1 MPLRKLLMVYLGIGF
16 ALMVAFMDQ
25 TAVSTATPVIATS
38 LNASKTISWIG
49 TSFFVGNCSFQLV
62 YGRIS
67 DIFGRKNTL
76 QAAIALLAIG
86 DLLCSFAQ
94 TPIEL
99 YVFRALGGVGCGGV
113 TNLAMVIVSDIVPLR
128 ERGTYQGF
136 ISAACSLGTAI
147 GPFVGGGL
155 ATTDHWRWLF
165 RTITIAAVCVM
176 VAIHLIVPLKPVG
189 GGAAMMHKIKMIDG
203 AGIVLSSVATVA
215 FLIPVSGGGSIFA
228 WSSGKSIALFV
239 TGAICL
245 IGFVLAEAYSARLPI
260 LPLRLFRLWTPSST
274 YYVPIYM
281 QYVKGYSPLVS
292 GSLVLAYTL
301 PQSLWGICAGFFV
314 SKTNRY
320 KLVIVVGCCFWTLGS
335 GLQMLWSQTTS
346 LGEVIGFLEINAI
359 ALVAALATT
368 RNEDRA
374 VVTGSRNYF
383 PSKSH

>member
-1 MPLRKLLMVYLGIGF
+1 MPTNRN
-16 ALMVAFMDQ
+16 
-25 TAVSTATPVIATS
+25 S
-38 LNASKTISWIG
+38 
-49 TSFFVGNCSFQLV
+49 CSFQLV

-260 LPLRLFRLWTPSST
+260 LPLRLFRLWTPSVVMITSFLIGVSYFGVGCMRLFSVSLQST
-274 YYVPIYM
+274 DPNRRALIM
-281 QYVKGYSPLVS
+281 SPSTCNTSKATHLLCLALLCLPTHCRSPFGASVLVS
-292 GSLVLAYTL
+292 SCPRRT
-301 PQSLWGICAGFFV
+301 
-314 SKTNRY
+314 
-320 KLVIVVGCCFWTLGS
+320 
-335 GLQMLWSQTTS
+335 
-346 LGEVIGFLEINAI
+346 AI
-359 ALVAALATT
+359 SWL
-368 RNEDRA
+368 
-374 VVTGSRNYF
+374 S
-383 PSKSH
+383 